1 MLPLQIVGMNLSLYT
16 QLPSGTALRHRKEM
30 RMNVLHD
37 HIKSEFLNTVLIVK
51 GILFQIVIFN
61 FIGQVRDKV

>member
-1 MLPLQIVGMNLSLYT
+1 
-16 QLPSGTALRHRKEM
+16 M
-30 RMNVLHD
+30 RMNMLRD